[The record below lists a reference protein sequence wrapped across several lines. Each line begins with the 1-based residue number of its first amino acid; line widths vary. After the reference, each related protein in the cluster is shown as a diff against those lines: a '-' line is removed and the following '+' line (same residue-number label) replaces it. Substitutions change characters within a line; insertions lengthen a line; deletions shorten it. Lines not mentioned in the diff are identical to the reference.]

1 MLLMEYVIEISKPQ
15 ATEMV
20 SLSKGKTVTTT
31 RSIEFASK
39 FKARARAEKIALGI
53 QNAQVVPYFG
63 GVVTSNKS
71 NVPAPQAD
79 KIRRN

>member
-1 MLLMEYVIEISKPQ
+1 MEYIIEITKQ
-15 ATEMV
+15 DRTEYV
-20 SLSKGKTVTTT
+20 SLSKGVIYTT

-39 FKARARAEKIALGI
+39 FKVQHRASKVATGI
-53 QNAQVVPYFG
+53 VNATVQQFFG

-71 NVPAPQAD
+71 TVTGPQAD

>member
-1 MLLMEYVIEISKPQ
+1 MEYVIEIAKPN
-15 ATEMV
+15 ATEYV
-20 SLSKGKTVTTT
+20 SLSKGVVYTT

-39 FKARARAEKIALGI
+39 FKVQQRASKVAAGI
-53 QNAQVVPYFG
+53 VSATVQPFFG

-71 NVPAPQAD
+71 TVNGPQAD